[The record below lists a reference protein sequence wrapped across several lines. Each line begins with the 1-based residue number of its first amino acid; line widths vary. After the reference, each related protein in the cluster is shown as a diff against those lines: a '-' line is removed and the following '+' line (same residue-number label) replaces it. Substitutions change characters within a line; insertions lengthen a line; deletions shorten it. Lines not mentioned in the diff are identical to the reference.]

1 MSSDRTAWR
10 QVFDAAERA
19 VTPRVEALV
28 RTAEFSKGAAIAMRL
43 KAAAQTRAADMSS
56 RVWHTLNLPAGTDI
70 VRLRTQLGAMDRE
83 LRRLGM
89 RLEQRQS
96 DGPEAPPS
104 RQPPERGD
112 EQ

>member
-1 MSSDRTAWR
+1 MSSNRAAWR

-19 VTPRVEALV
+19 VAPRLEALV
-28 RTAEFSKGAAIAMRL
+28 RSPEFSKGSAIAMRL
-43 KAAAQTRAADMSS
+43 RAAAQKRAADVSS
-56 RVWHTLNLPAGTDI
+56 RAWHALNLPAGTDI

-89 RLEQRQS
+89 RLEQQQS
-96 DGPEAPPS
+96 DSPEAPPS